1 MEVRM
6 EDIHEVVCMMRK
18 LIIKMKGK
26 GNVYQKKIS
35 HQFLFFIFKYDSLAI
50 SIIPPFFMF
59 II

>member
-1 MEVRM
+1 M

-18 LIIKMKGK
+18 LIIKMKGR

-35 HQFLFFIFKYDSLAI
+35 HRFLFFIFKYDSLAI